1 MKRTILII
9 MVLATLVVTANAQS
23 LSVANLEAQEGEQTE
38 LVISLAQGTAM
49 TALQFNLSLPE
60 GVTLADG
67 EATLGSAANGHTL
80 SVQTLNSGDLLFILY
95 SMDLKPFKDGELLR
109 IPVTAGSTETT
120 SNGKLYTVRTATADA
135 VSHTCEDA
143 TFSAIV
149 SGAYKLGDG
158 NGDGVV
164 DISDFIGVA
173 NHILGNTPAGFNVD
187 AADVNKDGVIDIS
200 DYIGVANIIL
210 TGSPTGK

>member
-9 MVLATLVVTANAQS
+9 MVLATSVVTANAQS

-80 SVQTLNSGDLLFILY
+80 SMQTLDNGDHLFILY
-95 SMDLKPFKDGELLR
+95 NMNLNTFKDGELLR
-109 IPVTAGSTETT
+109 IPVKAGSKGT
-120 SNGKLYTVRTATADA
+120 SNGRLYTIRAATADA
-135 VSHTCEDA
+135 VSYTCAEA

-149 SGAYKLGDG
+149 SGAYTLGDM
-158 NGDGVV
+158 NGDGKVSV
-164 DISDFIGVA
+164 TDVGMMISY
-173 NHILGNTPAGFNVD
+173 ILQTNPAGFNKD
-187 AADVNKDGVIDIS
+187 AADMNGDGKVSVTDVGLAITK
-200 DYIGVANIIL
+200 IL
-210 TGSPTGK
+210 SGK

>member
-1 MKRTILII
+1 MKRIILII

-80 SVQTLNSGDLLFILY
+80 SMQTLDNGDHLFILY
-95 SMDLKPFKDGELLR
+95 NMNLNTFKDGELLR
-109 IPVTAGSTETT
+109 IPILAGSKGT
-120 SNGKLYTVRTATADA
+120 SNGRLYTIRTATAGA
-135 VSHTCEDA
+135 VSHTCADVS
-143 TFSAIV
+143 FSAKN
-149 SGAYKLGDG
+149 YELGDVD
-158 NGDGVV
+158 GDGWVSVNDVV
-164 DISDFIGVA
+164 MMIS
-173 NHILGNTPAGFNVD
+173 HILKKNPVGFNKD
-187 AADVNKDGVIDIS
+187 AADMDGDGIISVNDVTIAIAKVLR
-200 DYIGVANIIL
+200 V
-210 TGSPTGK
+210 K

>member
-1 MKRTILII
+1 
-9 MVLATLVVTANAQS
+9 LVVTANAQS

-80 SVQTLNSGDLLFILY
+80 SVQTLDNGDHLFILY
-95 SMDLKPFKDGELLR
+95 NMNLNTFKDGELLR
-109 IPVTAGSTETT
+109 IPVKAGSKGT
-120 SNGKLYTVRTATADA
+120 SNGRLYTIRVATADA
-135 VSHTCEDA
+135 VSHTCEEA

-149 SGAYKLGDG
+149 SGAYTLGDM
-158 NGDGVV
+158 NGDGKRSLVDVV
-164 DISDFIGVA
+164 
-173 NHILGNTPAGFNVD
+173 IL
-187 AADVNKDGVIDIS
+187 VNKIMEERDVEAMPSTTKTLEGDMNGDGKRSLVDVVILVNKIMEER
-200 DYIGVANIIL
+200 
-210 TGSPTGK
+210 

>member
-80 SVQTLNSGDLLFILY
+80 SMQTLDNGDHLFILY
-95 SMDLKPFKDGELLR
+95 NMNLNTFKDGELLR
-109 IPVTAGSTETT
+109 IPVKAGSKGT
-120 SNGKLYTVRTATADA
+120 SNGRLYTIRTATAGA
-135 VSHTCEDA
+135 VSYTCEEA
-143 TFSAIV
+143 TFNVTISA
-149 SGAYKLGDG
+149 AYKLGDV
-158 NGDGVV
+158 NGDGKVSV
-164 DISDFIGVA
+164 TDVGMMISY
-173 NHILGNTPAGFNVD
+173 ILQTNPAGFNKD
-187 AADVNKDGVIDIS
+187 AADMNGDGKVSVTDVGLAITK
-200 DYIGVANIIL
+200 IL
-210 TGSPTGK
+210 SGK

>member
-80 SVQTLNSGDLLFILY
+80 SVQTLDNGDHLFILY
-95 SMDLKPFKDGELLR
+95 NMNLNTFKDGELLR
-109 IPVTAGSTETT
+109 IPVKAGSKGT
-120 SNGKLYTVRTATADA
+120 SNGRLYTIRAATAGA
-135 VSHTCEDA
+135 VSYKCEET
-143 TFSAIV
+143 TFNVTVSA
-149 SGAYKLGDG
+149 AYKLGDA
-158 NGDGVV
+158 NGDGKVSV
-164 DISDFIGVA
+164 TDVGMMISY
-173 NHILGNTPAGFNVD
+173 ILQTNPAGFNKD
-187 AADVNKDGVIDIS
+187 AADMNGDGKVSVTDVGLAITK
-200 DYIGVANIIL
+200 IL
-210 TGSPTGK
+210 SGK

>member
-80 SVQTLNSGDLLFILY
+80 SVQTLDNGDHLFILY
-95 SMDLKPFKDGELLR
+95 NMNLNTFKDGELLR
-109 IPVTAGSTETT
+109 IPVKAGSKGT
-120 SNGKLYTVRTATADA
+120 SNGRLYTIRTATAGA
-135 VSHTCEDA
+135 VSHTCAD
-143 TFSAIV
+143 V
-149 SGAYKLGDG
+149 SFTVKNYELGDV
-158 NGDGVV
+158 NGDGKVSV
-164 DISDFIGVA
+164 TDVGMMISY
-173 NHILGNTPAGFNVD
+173 ILQTNPAGFNKD
-187 AADVNKDGVIDIS
+187 AADMNGDGKVSVTDVGLAITK
-200 DYIGVANIIL
+200 IL
-210 TGSPTGK
+210 SGK

>member
-80 SVQTLNSGDLLFILY
+80 SVQTLDNGDHLFILY
-95 SMDLKPFKDGELLR
+95 NMNLNTFKDGELLR
-109 IPVTAGSTETT
+109 IPVKVGSKGT
-120 SNGKLYTVRTATADA
+120 SNGRLYTIRTATAGA
-135 VSHTCEDA
+135 VSHTCAEA
-143 TFSAIV
+143 SFTV
-149 SGAYKLGDG
+149 KNYVLGDVD
-158 NGDGVV
+158 GDGWVSVNDVV
-164 DISDFIGVA
+164 MMIS
-173 NHILGNTPAGFNVD
+173 HILKKNPVGFNKD
-187 AADVNKDGVIDIS
+187 AADMDGDGIISVNDVTIAIAKVLR
-200 DYIGVANIIL
+200 V
-210 TGSPTGK
+210 K

>member
-1 MKRTILII
+1 MKRIILII

-80 SVQTLNSGDLLFILY
+80 SVQTVDNGDHLFILY
-95 SMDLKPFKDGELLR
+95 NMNLNTFKDGELLR
-109 IPVTAGSTETT
+109 IPVKAGSKGT
-120 SNGKLYTVRTATADA
+120 SNGRLYTIRTATAGA
-135 VSHTCEDA
+135 VSYTCAEA

-149 SGAYKLGDG
+149 SGAYKLGDVD
-158 NGDGVV
+158 GDGWVSVNDVV
-164 DISDFIGVA
+164 MMIS
-173 NHILGNTPAGFNVD
+173 HILKKNPVGFNKD
-187 AADVNKDGVIDIS
+187 AADMDGDGIISVNDVTLAIAKVLR
-200 DYIGVANIIL
+200 V
-210 TGSPTGK
+210 K

>member
-9 MVLATLVVTANAQS
+9 MVLATSVVTANAQS

-80 SVQTLNSGDLLFILY
+80 SVQTLDNGDHLFILY
-95 SMDLKPFKDGELLR
+95 NMNLNTFKDGELLR
-109 IPVTAGSTETT
+109 IPVKVGSKGT
-120 SNGKLYTVRTATADA
+120 SNGRLYTIRTATADA
-135 VSHTCEDA
+135 VSHTCEEA
-143 TFSAIV
+143 TFNVTVSA
-149 SGAYKLGDG
+149 AYTLGDV
-158 NGDGVV
+158 NGDGKVSV
-164 DISDFIGVA
+164 TDVGMMISY
-173 NHILGNTPAGFNVD
+173 ILQTNPAGFNKD
-187 AADVNKDGVIDIS
+187 AADMNGDGKVSVTDVGLAITK
-200 DYIGVANIIL
+200 IL
-210 TGSPTGK
+210 SGK

>member
-9 MVLATLVVTANAQS
+9 MVLATSVVTANAQS

-80 SVQTLNSGDLLFILY
+80 SVQTLDNGDHLFILY
-95 SMDLKPFKDGELLR
+95 NMNLNTFKDGELLR
-109 IPVTAGSTETT
+109 IPVKVGSKGT
-120 SNGKLYTVRTATADA
+120 SNGRLYTIRTATAGA
-135 VSHTCEDA
+135 VSYTCEET
-143 TFSAIV
+143 TFNVTISA
-149 SGAYKLGDG
+149 AYKLGDG

-164 DISDFIGVA
+164 DISDYIGVA
-173 NHILGNTPAGFNVD
+173 NHILGIQQTGFDVE